1 MTPFNHPDFDGHERI
16 VFAHDPATGLRAII
30 AVHSTK
36 LGPAAGGCRMW
47 PYASESEALADAL
60 RLSRGMTYKNAVAG
74 LDLGGGKA
82 VIIADP
88 KTGKSTE
95 LMRSFGRAV
104 NDLGGHYITAE
115 DVGIDVADMEIVRE
129 TTRYV
134 AGLSRGAHAS
144 GDPSPVT
151 ARGVFEGLR
160 LAVAMRLQRETL
172 DGVRV
177 AVQGLGHVGRHLCR
191 LLHEAGAVLV
201 VSDIDTARMR
211 EVVETCGASA
221 VAANEIM
228 QAEVDVFAPCALGG
242 VLNDA
247 TIPALRAAIV
257 AGAANNQLARPEDAH
272 ALHERGILYVPDY
285 ALNAG
290 GIINVAREIA
300 GISEP
305 GWVETKLAG
314 MRTNIAEILREAAER
329 DVSPNVIA
337 EMFARRRLAAA

>member
-221 VAANEIM
+221 VAADEIM